1 MEFVPQHA
9 FSWLLVGSISNWL
22 NHDNDHNGWDPLTN
36 RAIPGWSS
44 QMSLTHQTGA
54 TDQLV
59 LCFEELD
66 ASAQLPPRDLSVCA
80 MDMHRSLEG
89 SWCKQGCSF
98 TNLSAFWAIGTIDV
112 LVRLVNE
119 TRGIPW
125 MNDGKWTWMI
135 MVHDMHE
142 TPSWTCSSKMQD
154 IIDLARLACSQ
165 TSKRP
170 DAPAV
175 LALTPNSSLM
185 AML

>member
-66 ASAQLPPRDLSVCA
+66 ASAQLPPRDLSCA
-80 MDMHRSLEG
+80 LWICTDLSKGPGATGLQFHESQCFLSDRDHRCPRPTGE
-89 SWCKQGCSF
+89 WNKR
-98 TNLSAFWAIGTIDV
+98 NP
-112 LVRLVNE
+112 VNE
-119 TRGIPW
+119 WWQMDLNDHGTWYAWDAKLDLFFKDAGHHWSCPSCLQPDLKKTR
-125 MNDGKWTWMI
+125 
-135 MVHDMHE
+135 
-142 TPSWTCSSKMQD
+142 CS
-154 IIDLARLACSQ
+154 CC
-165 TSKRP
+165 TG
-170 DAPAV
+170 
-175 LALTPNSSLM
+175 PNP
-185 AML
+185 